1 MKQLS
6 FIEDM
11 ETQSPITLLDCLAE
25 HIDTKELIPFS
36 VYRHYYK
43 DNGRKHKYS
52 LTSYINALLVQKL
65 FSITQDNLLITLLNL
80 SKELRQFCG
89 FNTVPDKTQFSRFKT
104 TYSDDLED
112 IFHHLVDLTEPIC
125 LSLGVRDAETLI
137 IDTTGITPYV
147 TENNPKYLKGALTKI
162 NTLIKSNNI
171 EVTNIDKSILS
182 CMNKQSSANND
193 ANLHYINGHFA
204 YALKGSIVCNAHGI
218 LRHMQLDDF
227 ISYSDNPQVSK
238 HIHDSTLFKPTLTS
252 LFEHHP
258 NLKTKYIV
266 GDSGFDSADNHTS
279 AFNDFGLIPIISL
292 NPRNT
297 NTDIPNPMFINNY
310 PYCPQDKSLPLKYCG
325 ITKEKNRA
333 TRFKYICP
341 KAIASSTGYSHTCDT
356 PCSSAACGYIHYEYE
371 PSNLRENPIISR
383 DSQKYYLLA
392 NKRHIVEQVI
402 SRLKLPL
409 NMGGSYIRN
418 SRTSKADFFMAG
430 IAHLVTVL
438 LAHRMD
444 LPHKVRS
451 SKSIA

>member
-11 ETQSPITLLDCLAE
+11 EIQSPITLLDCLRE
-25 HIDTKELIPFS
+25 HIDTKKLIPFS

-89 FNTVPDKTQFSRFKT
+89 FDSVPDKTQFSRFKT

-125 LSLGVRDAETLI
+125 RLLGVRNAETLI
-137 IDTTGITPYV
+137 IDTTGIESYV
-147 TENNPKYLKGALTKI
+147 TENNPKYLKGVLTKI
-162 NTLIKSNNI
+162 NTLLKSNNI
-171 EVTNIDKSILS
+171 KVTNIDKSILS
-182 CMNKQSSANND
+182 LMNKQSSANAD
-193 ANLHYINGHFA
+193 ANLQYINGHFA
-204 YALKGSIVCNAHGI
+204 YALKSSIVCNAHGI
-218 LRHMQLDDF
+218 LRHMQLGDF
-227 ISYSDNPQVSK
+227 TNYSDNPQTSK

-252 LFEHHP
+252 LFDHHP
-258 NLKTKYIV
+258 HFNAKYIV
-266 GDSGFDSADNHTS
+266 GDSGFDSAYNHNS
-279 AFNDFGLIPIISL
+279 AFKDFGLIPVISL
-292 NPRNT
+292 NRRNT
-297 NTDIPNPMFINNY
+297 NPDIPKPIFTNNY
-310 PYCPQDKSLPLKYCG
+310 PCCPQDKSLPLKYCG
-325 ITKEKNRA
+325 ITKESNRA
-333 TRFKYICP
+333 SRFKYICP
-341 KAIASSTGYSHTCDT
+341 KAIASANGYSHTCDT

-371 PSNLRENPIISR
+371 PDNLRENPVISR
-383 DSQKYYLLA
+383 DSQKYSLIA
-392 NKRHIVEQVI
+392 GKRHIVEQVI

-409 NMGGSYIRN
+409 NMGGSYIRD

-438 LAHRMD
+438 LAYRMD